1 MLANKDT
8 LLLGRDNP
16 ASLCHPPIQTTKE
29 FISMKKNVICAIT
42 LLAVSSFGAA
52 YANSESYLQAGTQ
65 EINAQGLV
73 DFDAED
79 SYSVDLNAK
88 YGYFIKDNWE
98 LGTNITTDLSK
109 SYKSGGIGLFTEYNF
124 TNSTNFVPYAGLAT
138 ELIRAD
144 YSNKDDNLDTESFDA
159 TAVNFKTALGVKYF
173 ISTSVALSAE
183 VNYNI
188 ATDHLKVSCGDAKDS
203 FTKFLIGTSFYF

>member
-1 MLANKDT
+1 
-8 LLLGRDNP
+8 
-16 ASLCHPPIQTTKE
+16 
-29 FISMKKNVICAIT
+29 MKKGIIYTTT
-42 LLAVSSFGAA
+42 LLAMLSCGTA
-52 YANSESYLQAGTQ
+52 YANSKSYLQAGTQ
-65 EINAQGLV
+65 ELNVQGLV

-88 YGYFIKDNWE
+88 YGYFVKDNWE
-98 LGTNITTDLSK
+98 LGANITTDLSK

-124 TNSTNFVPYAGLAT
+124 TNSTNLVPYVGLAT

-144 YSNKDDNLDTESFDA
+144 YSNKDDNLDTEAFDA
-159 TAVNFKTALGVKYF
+159 TAVNFKTALGVRYF
-173 ISTSVALSAE
+173 ISTNVALSAE

-188 ATDHLKVSCGDAKDS
+188 ATDHLKVSGGDAKDS

>member
-1 MLANKDT
+1 MKKTTVYVSSLLA
-8 LLLGRDNP
+8 LLLCN
-16 ASLCHPPIQTTKE
+16 S
-29 FISMKKNVICAIT
+29 
-42 LLAVSSFGAA
+42 A
-52 YANSESYLQAGTQ
+52 YANSEGYLKKGTQ
-65 EINAQGLV
+65 ELNVQGLV

-98 LGTNITTDLSK
+98 LGTNVTTDLSK

-124 TNSTNFVPYAGLAT
+124 TNTTNLVPYVGLAT
-138 ELIRAD
+138 ELIQAD
-144 YSNKDDNLDTESFDA
+144 YNNRDDNLDSESFNA
-159 TAVNFKTALGVKYF
+159 TAMNFKASAGVKYF
-173 ISTSVALSAE
+173 ISSNVALSAE

-188 ATDHLKVSCGDAKDS
+188 ATDHLKVSGGNAKDS